1 MSTYQLVI
9 VEDAISEYSLG
20 IEEISE
26 DEYSL
31 HCVLEEVSELTLGVT
46 IDPRNTHVP
55 VATGAVDGLMLKT
68 LNEKYVLAVVGTM
81 LDMNYWKGTQAQ
93 YDALTTEEKEDPTYI
108 RFIV

>member
-1 MSTYQLVI
+1 MTENELAIMTDESLEYELVMEE
-9 VEDAISEYSLG
+9 VEDYDFVILG
-20 IEEISE
+20 
-26 DEYSL
+26 L
-31 HCVLEEVSELTLGVT
+31 V

-108 RFIV
+108 RFVTI